1 MIVRDARTRGPN
13 LFLKLTPLPSA
24 SQAVCAAVA
33 NWIEDEEVSVL
44 AKVEMSAKEELAV
57 VYEEVKE
64 VVAFADGV

>member
-1 MIVRDARTRGPN
+1 M
-13 LFLKLTPLPSA
+13 
-24 SQAVCAAVA
+24 A